1 MLFSITRFIAGGC
14 LPLLGAFSFCSFLF
28 KNYYIGL
35 IFIIIGVLAY
45 YLVFIKYTNIIIN
58 KHITIFKS
66 EFKDEFVRSNFYC
79 DKTYENF
86 MYFDRMNKQI
96 CFTDK
101 DTNKIVTRL
110 NYDDLF
116 SAKFNSHPHFTIKF
130 NFHSYFI
137 IEFDFH
143 PYVIMKFKLINQE
156 IEIKFNYFSKDYISL
171 RTRFSRLTTIY
182 E

>member
-35 IFIIIGVLAY
+35 TFIIIGVLAY

-101 DTNKIVTRL
+101 DANKIVSRL

-116 SAKFNSHPHFTIKF
+116 SAKFNSHP
-130 NFHSYFI
+130 
-137 IEFDFH
+137 
-143 PYVIMKFKLINQE
+143 YVIMKFKLINQE
-156 IEIKFNYFSKDYISL
+156 IKIKFHYFSKDYISL

>member
-1 MLFSITRFIAGGC
+1 MLFSIIRSVTSGC
-14 LPLLGAFSFCSFLF
+14 LVLLWAISVCSFFF

-35 IFIIIGVLAY
+35 TFIIIGVLAY

-79 DKTYENF
+79 DRAYENF
-86 MYFDRMNKQI
+86 MYFDRINKQI
-96 CFTDK
+96 CFTDQ
-101 DTNKIVTRL
+101 DTNKIVSRL
-110 NYDDLF
+110 NYDDLL
-116 SAKFNSHPHFTIKF
+116 SAKFSSN
-130 NFHSYFI
+130 
-137 IEFDFH
+137 

-156 IEIKFNYFSKDYISL
+156 IKVKFDYFSKDYISL

>member
-1 MLFSITRFIAGGC
+1 MLFSITRFITGGC

-35 IFIIIGVLAY
+35 TFIIIGVLAY

-101 DTNKIVTRL
+101 DTNKIVSRL

-116 SAKFNSHPHFTIKF
+116 SAK
-130 NFHSYFI
+130 
-137 IEFDFH
+137 FDFH

>member
-1 MLFSITRFIAGGC
+1 MF

-35 IFIIIGVLAY
+35 TFIIIGVLAY

-101 DTNKIVTRL
+101 DANKIVSRL

-116 SAKFNSHPHFTIKF
+116 SAKFNS
-130 NFHSYFI
+130 
-137 IEFDFH
+137 H

-156 IEIKFNYFSKDYISL
+156 IEIKFHYFSKDYISL

>member
-1 MLFSITRFIAGGC
+1 VLFSITRFIAGGC

-35 IFIIIGVLAY
+35 TFIIIGVLAY

-101 DTNKIVTRL
+101 DTNKIVSRF

-116 SAKFNSHPHFTIKF
+116 SAKFNS
-130 NFHSYFI
+130 
-137 IEFDFH
+137 H